1 MTRKKP
7 TLLVLAAGMGSR
19 YGGLKQMD
27 AFGPNGEAIIDY
39 SIYDAIQAGFGK
51 VVFIIREHFYD
62 VFKEQFDERIG
73 GNIELEYVTQ
83 ELDKLPQ
90 GLTYPESREKPW
102 GTAHAVQ
109 MAKDVI
115 DGPFAVINADDFYG
129 RDAYV
134 TVAKFLQE
142 DTSPD
147 YSIVSYYLK
156 NTLSDHGH
164 VNRGVCSADDRGN
177 LIGIKECTKI
187 ARNVDGSISYP
198 GEDGAPIALLDEDL
212 VSMNM
217 MGFKPSYFDHCEQM
231 LVDFIMERGYEEKS
245 ELYIPKVLDTLI
257 KKDILN
263 VHVLETNANWF
274 GVTYPDDKPMVVDKL
289 NALINDGEYP
299 SNLWVR

>member
-1 MTRKKP
+1 MTNKKP

-62 VFKEQFDERIG
+62 VFKEQFDNRIG
-73 GNIELEYVTQ
+73 DKIELEYVTQ
-83 ELDKLPQ
+83 ELNNLPD
-90 GLTYPESREKPW
+90 GLTYPKTREKPW

-109 MAKDVI
+109 VAKDVI

-129 RDAYV
+129 RDAYT
-134 TVAKFLQE
+134 TVAKYLTE
-142 DTSPD
+142 DTTD
-147 YSIVSYYLK
+147 NYSIVGYYLK

-164 VNRGVCSADDRGN
+164 VNRGVCNADEDGN
-177 LIGIKECTKI
+177 LISIKECTKI
-187 ARNVDGSISYP
+187 ARN
-198 GEDGAPIALLDEDL
+198 EDGTITYPSDEGTPVELQDNDL

-217 MGFKPSYFDHCEQM
+217 MGFKPSYFEHCEQM
-231 LVDFIMERGYEEKS
+231 LVDFIMERGHEEKS
-245 ELYIPKVLDTLI
+245 ELYIPKILDTLI
-257 KKDILN
+257 KKGVLN
-263 VHVLETNANWF
+263 VNVLETNANWF

-289 NALINDGEYP
+289 NALINKGEYP
-299 SNLWVR
+299 TNLWA